1 VEILTVLDNNYAQS
15 VGSVDCIS
23 TKAEWNGRT
32 AIILKEDN
40 YSPLGLASVLGRS
53 IPNTGKRTSTIQGN
67 KIATMSNVKG
77 EAGVTITWG
86 GENGTA
92 ISGYASGSASDDRGN
107 KAGVTFEINDDGS
120 GKASVSA
127 SHEHSSE
134 SQKK

>member
-1 VEILTVLDNNYAQS
+1 MSCEVSLNSIRFDENEKACEPSFSSFAHDYTPIIRASTS
-15 VGSVDCIS
+15 VRSVPDLS
-23 TKAEWNGRT
+23 
-32 AIILKEDN
+32 
-40 YSPLGLASVLGRS
+40 
-53 IPNTGKRTSTIQGN
+53 KRTITFLDKGI
-67 KIATMSNVKG
+67 TPLSNVKG

-86 GENGTA
+86 GENGTE

-127 SHEHSSE
+127 SHEHSTD